1 LNSKKIG
8 YDPKTGYKV
17 KIREC
22 VYVSHM
28 DAVSKGRY
36 LNTLFIQEENEYR
49 AHLLLDQN
57 GYFRVN
63 REKQA
68 IEPGFF
74 TITLPGDHYTVTPD
88 LSHPSLVYY
97 LVVFELDQND
107 GALASFIASSLAGET
122 FRLKQ
127 TSRFTFDDIISR
139 LHSGNLFQR
148 ESARHT
154 FLSLI
159 YSLSKEEYLGVFNL
173 EGRGL
178 AEKAVEF
185 MHERKYG
192 DFRLEELAGH
202 LNLSVPHFI
211 RIFKSKMGL
220 PPMKYFARIKV
231 EEAATLLM
239 NSDKPLAS
247 IAEDLNFSSP
257 AHFSKS
263 FKQYMNLSPTQY
275 RNNYINTLENRQERS
290 LKEIE
295 KAYALLN
302 NIIDESPDLVFYKD
316 INGIM
321 MGCNQATCN
330 ILGMTKDEI
339 VGRSDYELFPREKAE
354 HFTRRDDMIFRTN
367 KPYKNEEWMVYP
379 DGQKRKFEVYKA
391 PFHDTEGKILGLI
404 GISRDITDRDIEE
417 NTRRQAQ

>member
-1 LNSKKIG
+1 MN
-8 YDPKTGYKV
+8 V
-17 KIREC
+17 REC
-22 VYVSHM
+22 IYVSHM
-28 DAVSKGRY
+28 DAVNKARY
-36 LNTLFIQEENEYR
+36 LNTLFIQEEREYR
-49 AHLLLDQN
+49 AHFMLDQT

-63 REKQA
+63 REKHT
-68 IEPGFF
+68 IESGFF
-74 TITLPGDHYTVTPD
+74 TLTLPGDHYTLTPD
-88 LSHPSLVYY
+88 LSNPSLGYY
-97 LVVFELDQND
+97 MVIFDLDEND
-107 GALASFIASSLAGET
+107 GPLASFISSSLAGEI
-122 FRLKQ
+122 FKLKQ
-127 TSRFTFDDIISR
+127 TNRFTFDEIISR
-139 LHSGNLFQR
+139 LHSGNEFQR

-159 YSLSKEEYLGVFNL
+159 YGLSKEEYLGVFNM
-173 EGRGL
+173 EGRGM
-178 AEKAVEF
+178 ADKAVEF
-185 MHERKYG
+185 MQERKYS
-192 DFRLEELAGH
+192 DFRLDELSSH

-239 NSDKPLAS
+239 NSDKPLAT

-257 AHFSKS
+257 AHFSKT
-263 FKQYMNLSPTQY
+263 FKQYMNVSPTQY

-290 LKEIE
+290 FKEIE

-321 MGCNQATCN
+321 MGCNQATCD

-339 VGRSDYELFPREKAE
+339 IGRSDYELFPREKAE
-354 HFTRRDDMIFRTN
+354 HFTRRDGMIFRTN

-391 PFHDTEGKILGLI
+391 PFHDSEGNILGLI

-417 NTRRQAQ
+417 NTRRLSK